1 MEHFGEPTNSI
12 RFDDGKKQAGW
23 PDLIDVFIWDPEPDL
38 DITTFSTIG
47 MSAEPLPGVSHRAE
61 LHFAVRQ
68 QINPEVQ
75 KNIAHFLANVAMYP
89 FHYSTAI
96 DWWHRLRDPGNV
108 PLFST
113 AQSLLF
119 HPRFAKEGWDRI
131 DYDGVAVKLLNAIP
145 ITAVEYEIKPV
156 GLIAEEWAKNGTDI
170 FSPR

>member
-1 MEHFGEPTNSI
+1 MGAPPILREVYRQHLEHFGEPTNSI

-75 KNIAHFLANVAMYP
+75 KNMRSSWPTSPCIHSITP
-89 FHYSTAI
+89 Q
-96 DWWHRLRDPGNV
+96 
-108 PLFST
+108 PLT
-113 AQSLLF
+113 
-119 HPRFAKEGWDRI
+119 G
-131 DYDGVAVKLLNAIP
+131 
-145 ITAVEYEIKPV
+145 
-156 GLIAEEWAKNGTDI
+156 GTD
-170 FSPR
+170 